1 MKKIAF
7 CFLIYDEI
15 AHEELWNEFFKS
27 APEGS
32 YSIYVH
38 YKENNPLKFFEQ
50 YKLKECIPTSHGHVS
65 LIHAYNR
72 LFQEAY
78 KDEDNSKF
86 CIVSGSCIPLK
97 SFDYIYDFLTKD
109 DNAYFFNN
117 TNNNSCFPRC
127 DSLLEFYPKDKIK
140 KSSNWFILNRNIT
153 ENICFKSKD
162 EIDKIYNKVS
172 SPEEHYY
179 ITEIYDK
186 NLQYQVNFLE
196 TTFANW
202 GNKSYKYGKDVI
214 CKNSPKTYLEITKE
228 EYESRISTLKEINLD
243 NVMEL
248 DDNIDFGQISACS
261 GSQCEINI

>member
-1 MKKIAF
+1 MLKIAF
-7 CFLIYDEI
+7 CFLITDKI
-15 AHEELWNEFFKS
+15 HNKILWENFFKDVDKS
-27 APEGS
+27 K
-32 YSIYVH
+32 YSIYIH
-38 YKENNPLKFFEQ
+38 YKKDVDLNNFNK
-50 YKLKECIPTSHGHVS
+50 YKLKNCIPTKWGDITLLHAHNILFREAFKDVNNYKLIS
-65 LIHAYNR
+65 L
-72 LFQEAY
+72 
-78 KDEDNSKF
+78 
-86 CIVSGSCIPLK
+86 SGNCIPLK

-162 EIDKIYNKVS
+162 EIDKMYNKVS

-186 NLQYQVNFLE
+186 NLQYQVTFLE

-228 EYESRISTLKEINLD
+228 EYEYLKSSHYL
-243 NVMEL
+243 
-248 DDNIDFGQISACS
+248 FGRKFNNNFLLLNKPRPFCIIQ
-261 GSQCEINI
+261 